1 MLAGAGLK
9 FRIWRPAGDSTKEKT
24 TEKAITEK
32 TTREKTGE
40 KTTRGKTT
48 REKTREITGEKTTK
62 KTPRKKAA
70 TEKTT
75 EKMASETATTEKTT
89 EKTMGNTATNIL
101 RIVRDFP
108 SISMKD
114 LAIKCGITED
124 GVYWNFKQLKA
135 LGRIRRIGPDK
146 GGHWEVVS

>member
-1 MLAGAGLK
+1 MTWEET
-9 FRIWRPAGDSTKEKT
+9 RE
-24 TEKAITEK
+24 E
-32 TTREKTGE
+32 TREK
-40 KTTRGKTT
+40 T
-48 REKTREITGEKTTK
+48 REKTREITGEKTTEK
-62 KTPRKKAA
+62 NPRQKAA

-75 EKMASETATTEKTT
+75 EKTKR
-89 EKTMGNTATNIL
+89 NTATNIL
-101 RIVRDFP
+101 RIIRDFP

-124 GVYWNFKQLKA
+124 GVYWNIKQLKA